1 MQIYSPEVC
10 HGSTSLPVTRRSEG
24 IKPLC
29 AFTHQNPNKTSANKR
44 REDKGEDYQEVSG
57 YPEKITDLRVMKNI
71 WEISP
76 PLWQHPEVIYL
87 SGIVTHGEWGAPSF
101 KLGKANFRK
110 NGTFASEMPIGS
122 GLSARC
128 KLSSVYA
135 QITSRRRLYAV
146 ISYFIYFS
154 LQVLSSGVFE
164 LKIHS
169 FHTAQR
175 ICRRHRDCHIFF
187 RICLKHPEDVISAEP
202 PCTFGTGQTNV
213 IRADHTSISSS
224 APIRVP
230 FHFKWPVNK

>member
-1 MQIYSPEVC
+1 MQIYSPEVY

-44 REDKGEDYQEVSG
+44 WEYKGEDYQEVSG

-87 SGIVTHGEWGAPSF
+87 SGIVTHGEWGAPNF

-135 QITSRRRLYAV
+135 QITPRRRLYAV
-146 ISYFIYFS
+146 ISYLFLITGFVLWCVWAEDSFLPHRAADLSKTQGLSHFFQNLPETPGGCHLRRAALHLWYRTDQRHQSRSHLDLQQRSHQGAFP
-154 LQVLSSGVFE
+154 LQVAG
-164 LKIHS
+164 K
-169 FHTAQR
+169 
-175 ICRRHRDCHIFF
+175 
-187 RICLKHPEDVISAEP
+187 
-202 PCTFGTGQTNV
+202 
-213 IRADHTSISSS
+213 
-224 APIRVP
+224 
-230 FHFKWPVNK
+230 